1 MNKCSTV
8 QWHRDV
14 MALEKKLKHSAI
26 QWLNLCEGKRPYFGE
41 SSNDLAELISVC
53 FGIYTQTA
61 ILYFNEFVKVM

>member
-1 MNKCSTV
+1 MQHSLVAQRCNGT
-8 QWHRDV
+8 R
-14 MALEKKLKHSAI
+14 EETLKHSAI

-61 ILYFNEFVKVM
+61 IPYFNEFVKAM